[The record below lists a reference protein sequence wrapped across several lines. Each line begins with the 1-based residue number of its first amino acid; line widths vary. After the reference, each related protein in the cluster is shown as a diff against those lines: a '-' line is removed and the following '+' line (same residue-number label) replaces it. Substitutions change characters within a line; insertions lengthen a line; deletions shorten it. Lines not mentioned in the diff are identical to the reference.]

1 MTILA
6 SNRVLLRSVMLSLVG
21 LLFFGFPVAGAA
33 EKQITIAY
41 PALSPELFPIFVAE
55 KKGFFQKVGLRP
67 ALSRMAS
74 GVTTTALASKEADY
88 TTNGSALLT
97 GALNGLGMR
106 VVMGI
111 ANHNLFTLVALPELT
126 SAKDLRDK
134 IVGVNAFG
142 GTQALTT
149 DSYLRKIGLE
159 PGKNVQ
165 LLAVGDTPA
174 RMAALE
180 KKLIHATLLP
190 PPANVLAES
199 KGYRIL
205 VRGDE
210 MSNVPH
216 ALFGTYLE
224 KIQTDREEVVRVITA
239 ILSGIRLIQK
249 EPKEAVPLLGE
260 WAKIE
265 PAHARRVYELIVNG
279 YPEDG
284 RLIED
289 GILSLAQMIQK
300 AGNLKSTGQLSIT
313 DLVEAGP
320 VKDAVSRLERR

>member
-1 MTILA
+1 MSILA

-149 DSYLRKIGLE
+149 ESYLRKIGLE

>member
-1 MTILA
+1 VI
-6 SNRVLLRSVMLSLVG
+6 SLFVG
-21 LLFFGFPVAGAA
+21 LPAPGAA

-41 PALSPELFPIFVAE
+41 PALSPELFPVFVAE
-55 KKGFFQKVGLRP
+55 KKGFFHKVGLRP
-67 ALSRMAS
+67 MLAQMAS

-97 GALNGLGMR
+97 GALNRLGLR

-111 ANHNLFTLVALPELT
+111 ANHNLFTLVADPELT

-134 IVGVNAFG
+134 TIGVNAFG

-149 DSYLRKIGLE
+149 ESYLRKIGLE
-159 PGKNVQ
+159 PGKNVK
-165 LLAVGDTPA
+165 LLAVGDTPS
-174 RMAALE
+174 RMAALA

-190 PPANVLAES
+190 PPMNVLAES

-224 KIQTDREEVVRVITA
+224 KIQKDRKEVIEVITA
-239 ILSGIRLIQK
+239 ILSGIRFIKK
-249 EPKEAVPLLGE
+249 EPKEALPLLVE

-265 PAHARRVYELIVNG
+265 PGHARRVYELIVDG

-284 RLIED
+284 RLVED

-300 AGNLKSTGQLSIT
+300 AGNLKSTGQLSIA
-313 DLVEAGP
+313 DLVNPGP
-320 VKDAVSRLERR
+320 LNDAVSQLDLK

>member
-1 MTILA
+1 MTKLA
-6 SNRVLLRSVMLSLVG
+6 SRLVLLPYIIMSLVSSLFAG
-21 LLFFGFPVAGAA
+21 LPAAAAA

-55 KKGFFQKVGLRP
+55 KKGFFQKAGLRP
-67 ALSRMAS
+67 TLSRMAS
-74 GVTTTALASKEADY
+74 GVTTTALASKDADY

-111 ANHNLFTLVALPELT
+111 ANHNLFTLVAGPELT

-134 IVGVNAFG
+134 TIGVNAFG

-149 DSYLRKIGLE
+149 ESYLRKIGLE
-159 PGKNVQ
+159 PGKNVK
-165 LLAVGDTPA
+165 LLAVGDTPS

-190 PPANVLAES
+190 PPTDVLAES

-216 ALFGTYLE
+216 ALFGTYVE
-224 KIQTDREEVVRVITA
+224 KIQTDREEVIKVITA
-239 ILSGIRLIQK
+239 ILSGIRFIKK
-249 EPKEAVPLLGE
+249 EPKEAVPLLVE

-265 PAHARRVYELIVNG
+265 PAHARRVYELIVEG
-279 YPEDG
+279 YPGDG
-284 RLIED
+284 RLVED

-313 DLVEAGP
+313 DLVNAGP
-320 VKDAVSRLERR
+320 LKDALGQLERR